1 LIDFLCFRT
10 VASLDNGDIVVGTND
25 GTIRIFSRDPSRYN
39 QLNYT
44 VRGALST
51 VHHITQYR
59 TWYIIITVG
68 TVHVQLHQDTGQL
81 VQDATS
87 SSVPETDI

>member
-1 LIDFLCFRT
+1 MIDFLCFRT

-39 QLNYT
+39 QLNYI
-44 VRGALST
+44 VPLVPYIISPSST
-51 VHHITQYR
+51 HHINSRYR
-59 TWYIIITVG
+59 T
-68 TVHVQLHQDTGQL
+68 

-87 SSVPETDI
+87 TSVPETDI